1 MYPKDLLLLRRR
13 LTLEAPVRVMAEAA
27 VRVIREAARRQ
38 DGPEAVIR
46 DQDMWIITA
55 TDTAI
60 TGQAPMA
67 VITAAVIMAEDTT
80 DKR

>member
-13 LTLEAPVRVMAEAA
+13 LTLEAPARVMAEAA
-27 VRVIREAARRQ
+27 VR
-38 DGPEAVIR
+38 VIR

>member
-13 LTLEAPVRVMAEAA
+13 LTLEAPARVMAEAA

-46 DQDMWIITA
+46 VPATWTITTTDIA
-55 TDTAI
+55 T